1 MTVTES
7 HPASGDRRQR
17 YGAVL
22 GALTIVFA
30 IQGIATPSKWE
41 QILVSALLGG
51 ILLLSLW
58 EARAQRRFMFP
69 AAVIVAGVV
78 LTSIVA
84 AANGN
89 IDDAATRLCDALVVA
104 LAPPAIIIGLV
115 RDLRARRQVTVQTV
129 FGVLSVYLLIGMFFA
144 NVYVSIDRL
153 GGNPFFAGGQQANV
167 PHCLY
172 YSFTTMTTVGYGDF
186 TARTSLGH
194 TLSVSEGLL
203 GQIYL
208 VTVVAL
214 IVTNLG
220 RRRGSRDTIADRPI
234 G

>member
-1 MTVTES
+1 MTEPGS
-7 HPASGDRRQR
+7 ANGDRRQR

-22 GALTIVFA
+22 GALVTVFA
-30 IQGIATPSKWE
+30 IQGIAVPSKWE
-41 QILVSALLGG
+41 QILVSALLGVV
-51 ILLLSLW
+51 LLLALW
-58 EARAQRRFMFP
+58 ETRAQPRFMLL
-69 AAVIVAGVV
+69 AVLIVAGAV

-84 AANGN
+84 AANG
-89 IDDAATRLCDALVVA
+89 DVDGAATRLTDALVVA
-104 LAPPAIIIGLV
+104 LAPLAIVIGLV
-115 RDLRARRQVTVQTV
+115 RDLRARREVTLQTV

-144 NVYVSIDRL
+144 NVFVSIDRL

-172 YSFTTMTTVGYGDF
+172 YSFTTLTTVGYGDL

-220 RRRGSRDTIADRPI
+220 RRRRVLP
-234 G
+234 